1 MKLLDIPRL
10 FWWFPYKLD
19 PFVGCEAHGPE
30 AGIADGGGGEDK
42 QQGEDKGHD
51 EAVDVC
57 PIANGPADDP
67 HIVGVVF

>member
-1 MKLLDIPRL
+1 M
-10 FWWFPYKLD
+10 D

-42 QQGEDKGHD
+42 QQGEDIGHD
-51 EAVDVC
+51 EAVDVS

-67 HIVGVVF
+67 HIAGVAF